1 MAKPTTFKAKK
12 AKKAKRITFSSGGNT
27 DFHFGHNVGGGGGRP
42 KKGNRPSSG
51 GGGGG
56 GLCYGIAF

>member
-12 AKKAKRITFSSGGNT
+12 AKTPKPITFSSGGNA
-27 DFHFGHNVGGGGGRP
+27 DFNFGHNVGGGGSRP
-42 KKGNRPSSG
+42 KKGNRPG

-56 GLCYGIAF
+56 TGGS

>member
-1 MAKPTTFKAKK
+1 MAKPTTFKVKK
-12 AKKAKRITFSSGGNT
+12 PKTPKPITFSSGGNT

-42 KKGNRPSSG
+42 KKGNRPG

-56 GLCYGIAF
+56 TGGS